1 MHENEKKKPRQTV
14 DESAVFMQLY
24 SVYAVFA
31 PIYRYYNKISFSK
44 ILKKRKIFFCIE
56 KNAYRTFKE
65 LKKKNNYTCNSYNF
79 FFYNIYIL
87 KSF

>member
-56 KNAYRTFKE
+56 KTHIER
-65 LKKKNNYTCNSYNF
+65 LKN
-79 FFYNIYIL
+79 
-87 KSF
+87 